1 MSTTLSCVYQRFAA
15 TAAEHPQNH
24 GLWVE
29 SVTAANYGIP
39 AGGIRWGEA
48 AAEVE
53 RLRAA
58 YAAAGYGHGHRVAL
72 LLENRPAFL
81 FHWLALNANGCSA
94 VPLHADLRAAELEY
108 LVGHSEAVL
117 AVVLPA
123 RVADLQAAAS
133 AAGQACAVVAH
144 EGVGHGPLPPAQ
156 TPAPRAGQT
165 VGLASECALLYTSG
179 TTGRPKGCR
188 LSNDYFLRAGRWY
201 AQLAGVCQV
210 RPHAERIITPLPL
223 NHVNAMAFSTMVV
236 WTAGGCLVQ
245 LDRFHPASWW
255 DSVRE
260 SGATI
265 LHYLGVMPAML
276 LSAPES
282 EADRQHGV
290 RWAFGAGVDRRN
302 HAAFEQRFGLPLVEA
317 WAMTETGAAACI
329 MANHEPRQVG
339 THCFGKPASF
349 VQVRLVD
356 DAGQDVPV
364 GEPGELLVRSSG
376 PDPRAGFFSGYLKDE
391 ATTEEAWAGGW
402 FHTGDVVRADDQ
414 GLLYFVDRRKNV
426 IRRSGENISALEVES
441 VLNQHPA
448 VKTAAVAATPD
459 ALRGDEVLACIVP
472 REPVSPEAR
481 QAIAHSLVDHALQRL
496 AYYKA
501 PGYVAF
507 VDALPLTVSQKI
519 QRGQLKELALSLPG
533 QAHCV
538 DTRSLK
544 KRTSA

>member
-1 MSTTLSCVYQRFAA
+1 MTDAIVSVYQRFAV
-15 TAAEHPQNH
+15 TAAVHPQADS
-24 GLWVE
+24 LWVE
-29 SVTAANYGIP
+29 PVTAAAYGIA
-39 AGGIRWGEA
+39 AGAIRWGA
-48 AAEVE
+48 AQAEVD
-53 RLRAA
+53 RLRLA
-58 YAAAGYGHGHRVAL
+58 YAKAGYSHGHRVAL

-81 FHWLALNANGCSA
+81 FHWLALNALGCSV

-108 LVGHSEAVL
+108 LLGHSEAVL
-117 AVVLPA
+117 AVVLPG
-123 RVADLQAAAS
+123 RIADVQAAAS
-133 AAGQACAVVAH
+133 AASQICVVVSHEAVGQAD
-144 EGVGHGPLPPAQ
+144 LPHAPAA
-156 TPAPRAGQT
+156 APRAGQAVNLET
-165 VGLASECALLYTSG
+165 ECALLYTSG

-201 AQLAGVCQV
+201 AQLDGVCEV
-210 RPHAERIITPLPL
+210 RAHTERIITPLPL
-223 NHVNAMAFSTMVV
+223 NHVNAMAFSALVV

-245 LDRFHPASWW
+245 LDRFHPATWW

-276 LSAPES
+276 LAGSTS
-282 EADRQHGV
+282 DRDRAHAV
-290 RWAFGAGVDRRN
+290 RWGFGAGVDRR
-302 HAAFEQRFGLPLVEA
+302 HHGAFESRFGLPLVEA

-339 THCFGKPASF
+339 EHCFGKPESF

-356 DAGQDVPV
+356 DAGREVPV
-364 GEPGELLVRSSG
+364 GEPGELLVRSAG

-391 ATTEEAWAGGW
+391 ATTEASWVEGW
-402 FHTGDVVRADDQ
+402 FHTGDVVRADAQ
-414 GLLYFVDRRKNV
+414 GQLYFVDRRKNV

-459 ALRGDEVLACIVP
+459 AVRGDEVLACIVT
-472 REPVSPEAR
+472 REPLVPER
-481 QAIAHSLVDHALQRL
+481 RDAIARSLVGHTLERL

-507 VDALPLTVSQKI
+507 VDALPLTLSQKI
-519 QRGQLKELALSLPG
+519 QRGQLKDLARTLPG
-533 QAHCV
+533 QAHCI

-544 KRTSA
+544 KRTTV

>member
-1 MSTTLSCVYQRFAA
+1 MTTSIASVYQRFVA
-15 TAAEHPQNH
+15 TAAERPQADA
-24 GLWVE
+24 LWVE
-29 SVTAANYGIP
+29 AVTAAAYGIAP
-39 AGGIRWGEA
+39 GGIRWGDV
-48 AAEVE
+48 AAEAE
-53 RLRAA
+53 RLREA

-81 FHWLALNANGCSA
+81 FHWLALNALGCSV

-108 LVGHSEAVL
+108 MVGHSDAVL
-117 AVVLPA
+117 AVVLPH
-123 RVADLQAAAS
+123 RIADLQAAAR
-133 AAGQACAVVAH
+133 AAGQACAAVSHEVVGR
-144 EGVGHGPLPPAQ
+144 EDLPPAAS
-156 TPAPRAGQT
+156 PAPRAGERI
-165 VGLASECALLYTSG
+165 GLGSECALLYTSG

-201 AQLAGVCQV
+201 AQLDGVCEV
-210 RPHAERIITPLPL
+210 RPHQERIITPLPL

-236 WTAGGCLVQ
+236 WTLGGCLVQ

-260 SGATI
+260 SGATL

-276 LSAPES
+276 LSAPAS
-282 EADRQHGV
+282 SADRQHGV

-302 HAAFEQRFGLPLVEA
+302 HAAFEERFGLPLVEA

-339 THCFGKPASF
+339 THCFGKPEPF

-391 ATTEEAWAGGW
+391 ATTEESWAGGW
-402 FHTGDVVRADDQ
+402 FHTGDVVRADAQ

-448 VKTAAVAATPD
+448 VKTSAVAATPD
-459 ALRGDEVLACIVP
+459 AVRGDEVLACIVS
-472 REPVSPEAR
+472 REPVSATEREAMAR
-481 QAIAHSLVDHALQRL
+481 SLVDHALQRL

-507 VDALPLTVSQKI
+507 VESLPLTVSQKI
-519 QRGQLKELALSLPG
+519 QRGQLKDLARTLPG
-533 QAHCV
+533 QAHCI
-538 DTRSLK
+538 DTRALK
-544 KRTSA
+544 KRTAA